1 MSSQNWDIKI
11 NIDSGDWSLFLDRDG
26 VINRRLVDDYVKSW
40 GEFEFLPGVLDAIS
54 IFSQK
59 FKHIF
64 VVTNQQGIG
73 KGLMS
78 KSDLKEIHNKM
89 LQQIESNNGRVDAV
103 YFCPSLAA
111 DNDPMRK
118 PNPGMAFNAKEDFPE
133 VDFQKSLM
141 VGDSISD
148 MEFGNNAGMR
158 CVFIGKQP
166 KHLHVDGVF
175 PSLIDLAKA
184 IY

>member
-1 MSSQNWDIKI
+1 MSSQNWDI
-11 NIDSGDWSLFLDRDG
+11 NTELQQGDWNLFLDRDG

-40 GEFEFLPGVLDAIS
+40 DEFEFLPAVLDAIA
-54 IFSQK
+54 IFTQK

-64 VVTNQQGIG
+64 IVTNQQGVG

-78 KSDLKEIHNKM
+78 ELDLEEIHRRM
-89 LQQIESNNGRVDAV
+89 LQQIESKGGRIDGV

-118 PNPGMAFNAKEDFPE
+118 PNPGMAFKAKEEFPD
-133 VDFQKSLM
+133 VNHKKSLM

-166 KHLHVDGVF
+166 KHLHVDSVF

-184 IY
+184 IS